1 MSELRQFK
9 LSNGDEVICEVVEWD
24 DDHVSDVIVRN
35 AMAIVSFETRGEKF
49 YTFRPWMVYQLDS
62 QHFQSLNSYHVVSS
76 ALPAQDLVKEYK
88 KAVLIENDKEEKNIE
103 TLIEKLKDQLMSVHE
118 DNEDMLDSSYD
129 SGLDNVISVKFDKSK
144 LH

>member
-1 MSELRQFK
+1 MRTLSHCQIYRQNIVEILTTFTI
-9 LSNGDEVICEVVEWD
+9 SNKI
-24 DDHVSDVIVRN
+24 
-35 AMAIVSFETRGEKF
+35 AILAI
-49 YTFRPWMVYQLDS
+49 YDM
-62 QHFQSLNSYHVVSS
+62 
-76 ALPAQDLVKEYK
+76 KEYK